1 MAKCLV
7 LQHASAIMSQESSL
21 HVLNSL
27 YQLIESRVWTFES
40 AVHLSSCVD
49 IHYTGVADEEV
60 DEGQTVPVIYEDD
73 SSEES
78 GDLETDEAFE
88 VFSDIE
94 ESNDMMSE

>member
-1 MAKCLV
+1 MFSPFERVSSIWV
-7 LQHASAIMSQESSL
+7 LTYSWLASFGQ
-21 HVLNSL
+21 
-27 YQLIESRVWTFES
+27 
-40 AVHLSSCVD
+40 
-49 IHYTGVADEEV
+49 VADEEV

>member
-1 MAKCLV
+1 VFSPFERVSSIWV
-7 LQHASAIMSQESSL
+7 LTYSWLASFGQ
-21 HVLNSL
+21 
-27 YQLIESRVWTFES
+27 
-40 AVHLSSCVD
+40 
-49 IHYTGVADEEV
+49 VADEEV